1 MDSVFQLS
9 HGDRVKY
16 LQDVMNSVG
25 ACYICLWTF
34 SPNHNFMYCEDG
46 YYLEE
51 RASSSSVGESM
62 AQRLFNEYKQIPI
75 IAEND
80 FVPGLAFKNR
90 NPYLKLQELDLQR
103 LATVE
108 SQRQFYQEAK
118 IKTAVF
124 IGSEKGEIELGM
136 SNITQKLE
144 TKMQNMIYPRRE
156 KIPIP
161 NRDEQNKLQSASSSS
176 QSIDSSEQYSILY
189 NTNTNTNTNTN
200 NSTIHPHLNHP
211 LLQEIPF
218 PTPESTDAA
227 LTKAYLAILSS
238 PYSVS
243 KKGNQKESAF
253 RKYCGSMTIFRND
266 LRRQTFFKR
275 SIAFYRRLHFRRL
288 QEVSIQ
294 GPSRPTT
301 TQSLHHMISERKRR
315 EKINESFQALRSL
328 LPQGTKKDKA
338 SVLRSTKEH
347 INSLRA
353 QLTEIS
359 QRNQVLEAQVI
370 SKRPTF
376 SDPSTSNN
384 TDHINTTIDKDE
396 RLTVKITPVSESSSS
411 SGDHMIRMVNLNV
424 TLRRSGIS
432 VADFV
437 IKILEFIKK
446 VNQVNIISM
455 EAQTTHHS
463 ETTQGVLDQILTNH
477 RVTFRL
483 KIEGNEWDEFGFVE
497 AIQRLISD

>member
-1 MDSVFQLS
+1 MNSVFQLS

-51 RASSSSVGESM
+51 SASSSSVGESI

-80 FVPGLAFKNR
+80 LVPGLAFKNR

-108 SQRQFYQEAK
+108 SQRQFYQ
-118 IKTAVF
+118 TALF
-124 IGSEKGEIELGM
+124 LGSEKGEIELGM
-136 SNITQKLE
+136 SNIPQNLE
-144 TKMQNMIYPRRE
+144 IKMQNMIYPRTE

-161 NRDEQNKLQSASSSS
+161 NRDQQNKLQSASSLS
-176 QSIDSSEQYSILY
+176 QSIDSSDQYSILY
-189 NTNTNTNTNTN
+189 TLPITNTCNNTNTNTTN
-200 NSTIHPHLNHP
+200 NTINPHLNHP
-211 LLQEIPF
+211 LLQQIPF

-243 KKGNQKESAF
+243 KKENQKESAF
-253 RKYCGSMTIFRND
+253 RKYCGSINIFRND
-266 LRRQTFFKR
+266 LRRPTLFKR
-275 SIAFYRRLHFRRL
+275 SVAFYRSLHFRRL

-347 INSLRA
+347 INTLRA

-359 QRNQVLEAQVI
+359 QRNQLLEAQVI

-376 SDPSTSNN
+376 SDPSPSNI
-384 TDHINTTIDKDE
+384 TDHVINTTIDDQ
-396 RLTVKITPVSESSSS
+396 RLAVKITPVSESSSS
-411 SGDHMIRMVNLNV
+411 GDHTRMINLTI
-424 TLRRSGIS
+424 TLRRSGIP

-455 EAQTTHHS
+455 EAETTHHS
-463 ETTQGVLDQILTNH
+463 ETTPGVLDQIPTNH

-483 KIEGNEWDEFGFVE
+483 KIEGNEWDEFGFTE